1 MASQALTIRL
11 RITGA
16 KQTLAA
22 FRGMPKEASQSL
34 RERTLA
40 LSETLAQAARAAAA
54 SEGRQAPL
62 LAPTVKAKRDRVPAI
77 EAGGSKRV
85 GSRKAP
91 AFKLLFGSEFGSAL
105 RQFKPHRGRQGYW
118 FFPTVEREQ
127 DTIAAAW
134 QEVADDVI
142 RVFSQGGNGG
152 S

>member
-1 MASQALTIRL
+1 MVSQALTIRL

-16 KQTLAA
+16 KETLAA
-22 FRGMPKEASQSL
+22 FRGLPKEASQSL

-40 LSETLAQAARAAAA
+40 LSEVLAQAARSAAA

-62 LAPTVKAKRDRVPAI
+62 LAGTVKAVRDRVPAI
-77 EAGGSKRV
+77 QAGGSRSV

-91 AFKLLFGSEFGSAL
+91 AFKVLFGSEFGSNRL

-127 DTIAAAW
+127 DAIATAW
-134 QEVADDVI
+134 QEVADDVVNDFT
-142 RVFSQGGNGG
+142 RGGHGG
-152 S
+152 